1 MLYRHYVCAKPS
13 GPYVA
18 GVDAGGTRTR
28 AAIVTLDGV
37 VAGYGTGPGANPN
50 SGGGGAGELAD
61 ALTAALTA
69 AIKDLD
75 PGLVA
80 GGVFGIAGAGAANRP
95 RAVAAARAAW
105 DAAGITGEPEVI
117 TDIPVAYAAGSAER
131 VGLVVFAGTGA
142 GAAVINA
149 GEIERRADANGYLI
163 GDEGSAVW
171 IGREAVRAAM
181 RAYDGRGRATVLAET
196 VPRAL
201 LGDAAGPLLAG
212 LAPDV
217 TAPTGA
223 PTAGRTW
230 SGTGLPQ
237 AIIREVYAAQP
248 AAIGRIAP
256 LVSAAAEAGDPV
268 AAGIVDEAV
277 SHLLESAD
285 AVRPALDDLLV
296 GRRTTGAREGAG
308 ARQGAGGRHE
318 AGGRTL
324 GAAPENSGGP
334 EGSAGYGL
342 VVAGSLLESGP
353 VADGVRTGLAR
364 RFGTEPATAG
374 DGALGAARLAA
385 HRLARGCGDQ
395 MRSRG

>member
-50 SGGGGAGELAD
+50 SGGGTASELTD
-61 ALTAALTA
+61 ALTTALAAA
-69 AIKDLD
+69 VKGLD
-75 PGLVA
+75 PALVA

-105 DAAGITGEPEVI
+105 KAAGIAGEPEVI
-117 TDIPVAYAAGSAER
+117 TDMPVAYAAGSAER

-149 GEIERRADANGYLI
+149 GDIERRADANGYLI

-171 IGREAVRAAM
+171 IGREAVRAVM

-201 LGDAAGPLLAG
+201 LGEAAEPLLAALPPG
-212 LAPDV
+212 I

-223 PTAGRTW
+223 PVAGRTW
-230 SGTGLPQ
+230 SGSDLPQ

-296 GRRTTGAREGAG
+296 GRRTTGQVVGAEGEL
-308 ARQGAGGRHE
+308 R
-318 AGGRTL
+318 
-324 GAAPENSGGP
+324 AAER
-334 EGSAGYGL
+334 A
-342 VVAGSLLESGP
+342 GP
-353 VADGVRTGLAR
+353 VAQAHQLGRQVQRVHRAVDPDDAGR
-364 RFGTEPATAG
+364 RAVGRGDAEAG
-374 DGALGAARLAA
+374 AE
-385 HRLARGCGDQ
+385 
-395 MRSRG
+395 